1 MDLERVIHPSQATID
16 AFANE
21 SMSSK
26 PIVMLNLLR
35 FREVADYTGA
45 DVDPGPISGRDAYQ
59 CYSRAV
65 VKPLWRTGGQVLWAG
80 SVRTSLIAPSY
91 EQWDRALLVYYPS
104 RAAFIRMVS
113 SEDYQRVVV
122 HRTAALEDS
131 RLLET
136 RAARL
141 PKVVLGASRLAV
153 RAWGRI
159 GGAGR

>member
-21 SMSSK
+21 SVSSN

-35 FREVADYTGA
+35 FRERADYTGA
-45 DVDPGPISGRDAYQ
+45 DVDLGPISGRDAYER
-59 CYSRAV
+59 YGRAV
-65 VKPLWRTGGQVLWAG
+65 VKLLWRTGGRLLWVG
-80 SVRTSLIAPSY
+80 SVRTNLIAPSY

-104 RAAFIRMVS
+104 RAAFIRMVN
-113 SEDYQRVVV
+113 SEEYQKVVV

-153 RAWGRI
+153 RAWGRFQ
-159 GGAGR
+159 GAGR